1 MAITYTYQIEKI
13 LTAPAIDNLT
23 DVVTEVYY
31 SYTGSEGT
39 GENKVTAAIN
49 GVAVLGDPD
58 PDNFTAFNELTE
70 ADVREFVKA
79 VANIESNKQLVQE
92 QITAQKTPRNVEKP
106 LPWA

>member
-13 LTAPAIDNLT
+13 LTAPAIGDLT

-39 GENKVTAAIN
+39 GENKVTGTIQN
-49 GVAVLGDPD
+49 VVLLGDPD
-58 PDNFTAFNELTE
+58 PNNFTAFNELTE
-70 ADVREFVKA
+70 ANVRDFVKA
-79 VANIESNKQLVQE
+79 VANVERNKELVQDDMA
-92 QITAQKTPRNVEKP
+92 AQQAPRNVEKP

>member
-13 LTAPAIDNLT
+13 LTAPAVGDLT

-39 GENKVTAAIN
+39 GENKVTGMIN
-49 GVAVLGDPD
+49 NVVLLGDPD
-58 PDNFTAFNELTE
+58 PNNFTAFNELTE
-70 ADVREFVKA
+70 ANVRDFVKA
-79 VANIESNKQLVQE
+79 VANVELNKELVQAE
-92 QITAQKTPRNVEKP
+92 IAAKKAPRNVEKT